1 MPTYLHPGIH
11 IQEIPGSRSI
21 QGASTS
27 VAAFIGLAES
37 GPYEVPTLI
46 TSWAA
51 YTHQFG
57 NLSWYGFMPWAV
69 YEFFQEGGVSCYV
82 VRANQIVFGQGR
94 IATAAIGGTTIN
106 AASMG
111 IWADRLQ
118 VCITNSPDGA
128 SGGSSGQTTTFNLLV
143 VIPASV
149 INPSSPPADQATQ
162 MLVTYVK
169 QNRLASTTIN
179 SNSYYVLEAFSGI
192 AAANVAFQTS
202 INTQSLFIRVAAFDG
217 MRLPNTPTPI
227 ALNNGQNPTW
237 DFSGALEA
245 LVAVQGVSLL
255 AMPDTVGST
264 DSSGATNTVLQSEWV
279 NQGLSLCEQ
288 LGSLFYVVDPPYGQN
303 VSGVLSFKNGTP
315 PPGAS
320 QGGQALNSNYGAL
333 YYPWT
338 WIFNPLSNTSV
349 PIPPSGPV
357 LGRYAYTDS
366 NIGVWKSPA
375 GVDAGAM
382 RTVTSLDAQ
391 VTDADQDTLNP
402 SGINALRNLINYG
415 NVVYGART
423 LSQDTQWTY
432 LSVRRLF
439 IFVEQSLKNS
449 LQWVVFEPND
459 QALWAAVSRDI
470 AAFLTTLW
478 SQGAL
483 FGATAQEAFFVTC
496 DASNNPLETRELGQL
511 FIDIGL
517 APVYPAEFVV
527 IRITQKT
534 GPDSRS

>member
-1 MPTYLHPGIH
+1 
-11 IQEIPGSRSI
+11 
-21 QGASTS
+21 
-27 VAAFIGLAES
+27 
-37 GPYEVPTLI
+37 
-46 TSWAA
+46 
-51 YTHQFG
+51 
-57 NLSWYGFMPWAV
+57 
-69 YEFFQEGGVSCYV
+69 
-82 VRANQIVFGQGR
+82 
-94 IATAAIGGTTIN
+94 
-106 AASMG
+106 
-111 IWADRLQ
+111 
-118 VCITNSPDGA
+118 
-128 SGGSSGQTTTFNLLV
+128 
-143 VIPASV
+143 
-149 INPSSPPADQATQ
+149 
-162 MLVTYVK
+162 
-169 QNRLASTTIN
+169 
-179 SNSYYVLEAFSGI
+179 
-192 AAANVAFQTS
+192 
-202 INTQSLFIRVAAFDG
+202 
-217 MRLPNTPTPI
+217 
-227 ALNNGQNPTW
+227 
-237 DFSGALEA
+237 
-245 LVAVQGVSLL
+245 
-255 AMPDTVGST
+255 
-264 DSSGATNTVLQSEWV
+264 LQSEWV

-303 VSGVLSFKNGTP
+303 VSGVLSFKNGTL